1 MVIESISVKEISL
14 RLDKGRSLLSAGTP
28 DVALLVVLSALEAAM
43 RLTVGIH
50 SQEAAHLSPAILS
63 SFLFSHNLLSRD
75 DYEFILTCSHQR
87 NAVVHGFRQLVS
99 EADVDR
105 LQSLVNRVIDNKN
118 RILPHIQ
125 DQTVVELIGDEPYEY
140 TPLGEYIVKA
150 LGICS
155 GRPTFKYTR
164 IEVMG
169 VLARLTYGE
178 TFSEV
183 IADYE
188 GRVSRDALQEAIE
201 VSVAKGI
208 LDDLNRIN
216 ELVEAA

>member
-1 MVIESISVKEISL
+1 MIFESISENEISL
-14 RLDKGRSLLSAGTP
+14 RLDKGQALLVAGTP

-50 SQEAAHLSPAILS
+50 RQESVPLSPAILS
-63 SFLFSHNLLSRD
+63 SYLFSRNLLSRD
-75 DYEFILTCSHQR
+75 DYEFILACSHQG
-87 NAVVHGFRQLVS
+87 NAVVHGFRQHIS

-105 LQSLVNRVIDNKN
+105 LQALVNRIIDNRN
-118 RILPHIQ
+118 IILPHIQ
-125 DQTVVELIGDEPYEY
+125 DQTIVEVIGGEPYEY

-150 LGICS
+150 SGICS
-155 GRPTFKYTR
+155 RRPTFKYTR
-164 IEVMG
+164 IEVTG

-178 TFSEV
+178 TFPEV